1 MKEDQ
6 KKLQRTMRQ
15 VKEDLYDV
23 SKQIREIDQTI
34 KELTERREIF
44 QETYDRLFH
53 LIEVMEKDIVDVNER
68 VLKK

>member
-1 MKEDQ
+1 MKDQ

-68 VLKK
+68 ILKK